1 MPDDDRLIYLL
12 FTSQLKL
19 RQYLKGAFI
28 ASGIK
33 VTAAQSG
40 ILLLLKRKD
49 GRMMT
54 ELSQILGIDNSTL
67 TGLVD
72 RLERADFVKR
82 NANPGDR
89 RSSHIYITTKGLEE
103 CKAAKDV
110 IRRINEEIKSGFSP
124 EEIDAFKKV
133 LQAFFTKF
141 AREQL

>member
-19 RQYLKGAFI
+19 RKYLKSAFI

-33 VTAAQSG
+33 VTVAQSG

-72 RLERADFVKR
+72 RLERSDFVKR

-89 RSSHIYITTKGLEE
+89 RSSHIYITAKGLEE
-103 CKAAKDV
+103 GQSAKDV
-110 IRRINEEIKSGFSP
+110 LRRINEEIKAGFTP
-124 EEIDAFKKV
+124 EEIDAFKKI

-141 AREQL
+141 AKE